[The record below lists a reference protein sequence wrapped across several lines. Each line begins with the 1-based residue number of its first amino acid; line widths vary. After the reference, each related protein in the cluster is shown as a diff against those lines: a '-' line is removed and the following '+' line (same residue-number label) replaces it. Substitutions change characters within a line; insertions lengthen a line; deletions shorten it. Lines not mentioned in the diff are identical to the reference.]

1 MVGNKLLPSA
11 CHFYHDTCLYSN
23 GSLGNNTTLQ
33 WWGLFLGA
41 AYSSKRGNGSRG
53 NNTTL
58 QWWGLFLWAAYSSK
72 CSNGSRGNNTTLQ
85 WWGLLLGA
93 AYSSKCGN
101 GKEVCTHECVQHHA
115 PLDHDKQAVAHNQH
129 HTVSVGTMRAPV
141 KQWSHSMCLR
151 KEVPSALRP
160 ENPTV
165 FTERH
170 TNHTITGL
178 YTHTDLQNSMTF
190 SVLKSIILWPG
201 FPSGQYK
208 SALPVEVLY
217 FQAEYC
223 ASGSNDS
230 LHPRSSK
237 AVFSFTS
244 EFHHL
249 SVTLHTNPKFP
260 ATGKFTDSY
269 KKFHKYYWET
279 PWLTGTF
286 HHCHRHEKFSF
297 YSHDFSMSCVRIL
310 LVPQTGLL
318 WSGQAHKLQQTHT
331 LETVLARDFFWSCR
345 LCDAGPLHHKS
356 LAVTQLSSNT
366 LENTLLM
373 GRLESNHLSHGLPEG
388 GQWVSVV
395 HILICIPWKPWAP
408 SWACSRAVLPSSPA
422 IHQRFITVHCNR
434 TAIYTTLFNV
444 QVQLSST
451 HWKYPLYAF
460 GSELC
465 VE

>member
-11 CHFYHDTCLYSN
+11 CHFCHDTCLYSN
-23 GSLGNNTTLQ
+23 GSRGNNTTLK
-33 WWGLFLGA
+33 WWALFLGA
-41 AYSSKRGNGSRG
+41 AYSSKCGNGSRG

-58 QWWGLFLWAAYSSK
+58 KWWSLILGAAYSSK
-72 CSNGSRGNNTTLQ
+72 RGNGSRGNNTTLQ

-101 GKEVCTHECVQHHA
+101 EKEVCTHECVQHHA

-129 HTVSVGTMRAPV
+129 HTVSVGTMCAPV

-151 KEVPSALRP
+151 KAVPSALRP

-178 YTHTDLQNSMTF
+178 YTHWFTKFRDILSTEVHHSLTRISFWAIQKCTTSGSTLLPGRILCKVVLTTRFTQGVAKLCSASLQNSTICPLL
-190 SVLKSIILWPG
+190 STQTQNSLLQENSQTLTGNSTSI
-201 FPSGQYK
+201 
-208 SALPVEVLY
+208 
-217 FQAEYC
+217 
-223 ASGSNDS
+223 
-230 LHPRSSK
+230 
-237 AVFSFTS
+237 
-244 EFHHL
+244 
-249 SVTLHTNPKFP
+249 
-260 ATGKFTDSY
+260 TGK
-269 KKFHKYYWET
+269 T

-286 HHCHRHEKFSF
+286 HDCHRHEQFSF
-297 YSHDFSMSCVRIL
+297 HSHDFSMSCVRIL

-318 WSGQAHKLQQTHT
+318 WSGQVHKLQQTHT

-366 LENTLLM
+366 LENTLWM
-373 GRLESNHLSHGLPEG
+373 GRLESNQLSHGLPEG

-422 IHQRFITVHCNR
+422 IHQCFITVHCNR

-451 HWKYPLYAF
+451 HWKYPPYAF